1 MRMYRMFDTEG
12 HREQWIKE
20 QKQEYPNFRI
30 CFRCTARSLK
40 DDLPYISINGF
51 TSAVVYTFD

>member
-1 MRMYRMFDTEG
+1 MRMYRMFDTKE
-12 HREQWIKE
+12 HREKWIKE

-40 DDLPYISINGF
+40 EDLPYISIDGF
-51 TSAVVYTFD
+51 KSAVVYTFD